1 MTVFSGPMATIS
13 ETAKRDSLW
22 AFFGAAACAW
32 LTWKQPGPIAV
43 AGLVLFLAEG
53 ILLRR
58 RHKAGAALAV
68 LIPVSL
74 PILMIWLIATQGFSG
89 WRVTFLLLSPLGI
102 WANWS
107 SYGDLL
113 RGKAG
118 WDDPEDADEREH
130 DGGKDPDKP
139 MISIVLLQ
147 RRPKF
152 LDPAILLESIR
163 DAWDEHRK
171 LGEDDLFVAGE
182 GPVIMVK
189 SPQGMWMIHNHPAPY
204 FDPDHPA
211 RKIPELRLRKIVEEH
226 TAWLAV
232 DLLHAFE
239 SELPADLHYPFIF
252 RLIRELADDDTLA
265 IFRPETGEINVWTA
279 EVAARLGS
287 YDPLEEFAKPVHS
300 PVIEVS
306 GDDPRMQA
314 AVAEAQRRFPEFRER
329 WAARA
334 EGEGFLVKA
343 SIPKDGRE
351 GSEVIWIEVTGL
363 EPDFIHGT
371 LANQPVDLG
380 DLNSGDAVEVPVGN
394 LYDWAIAARDMD
406 APLGLFTEKVV
417 RAVQQESRRDFQA
430 GGNA

>member
-1 MTVFSGPMATIS
+1 MATIS

-22 AFFGAAACAW
+22 AFCGAAACLW
-32 LTWKQPGPIAV
+32 LAWKQPSIVAV
-43 AGLVLFLAEG
+43 AGTALFLAQG
-53 ILLRR
+53 ILLWRN
-58 RHKAGAALAV
+58 HKAGPVIALLVTAAL
-68 LIPVSL
+68 PF
-74 PILMIWLIATQGFSG
+74 LMIWLIATRGFTG
-89 WRVTFLLLSPLGI
+89 WRATFLLLSPLGV
-102 WANWS
+102 WAYWN
-107 SYGDLL
+107 SYGALL
-113 RGKAG
+113 RGRAG
-118 WDDPEDADEREH
+118 WDDPEDADDRDDY
-130 DGGKDPDKP
+130 DGEAPNKP

-147 RRPKF
+147 RRPKS

-182 GPVIMVK
+182 GPVLMVK

-279 EVAARLGS
+279 EVSARLGS
-287 YDPLEEFAKPVHS
+287 HDPLEEFAKPVHS

-306 GDDPRMQA
+306 SEDPRMQA

-334 EGEGFLVKA
+334 DGEGFLVKA

-363 EPDFIHGT
+363 EPEFIHGT
-371 LANQPVDLG
+371 LANQPVDIG
-380 DLNSGDAVEVPVGN
+380 DLNSGDAVEVPLGN
-394 LYDWAIAARDMD
+394 LYDWVVAAKGMEE
-406 APLGLFTEKVV
+406 PLGLFTEKIV
-417 RAVQQESRRDFQA
+417 RDVQQESRRGFEA
-430 GGNA
+430 GGPAAQA